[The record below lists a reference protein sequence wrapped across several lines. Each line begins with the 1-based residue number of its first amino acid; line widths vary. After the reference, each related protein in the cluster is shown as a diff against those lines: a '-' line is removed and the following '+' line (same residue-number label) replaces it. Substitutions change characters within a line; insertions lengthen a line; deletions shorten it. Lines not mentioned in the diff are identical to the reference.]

1 MSRISNFFK
10 NVDDLIDYKWRVLFA
25 VSIGLFTSVFDH
37 GSLSVAL
44 PSIADH
50 FHTDLPTT
58 QWVVIGYG
66 LTIAALLLPMGR
78 LSDLL
83 GRKRI
88 YVVGFIIFI
97 LGGLLAGSSGH
108 VYQLIGS
115 KLVQG
120 AGSAMTQGTSMA
132 MVIAA
137 FGERDRGKALGLTM
151 SVVGAG
157 AVVGPAIGGFLVD
170 YLGWQSVLYTT
181 AGLGFLSLLAAIVI
195 LDPVRSGGG
204 EHQNDVFDWV
214 GATLSAVA
222 LVSLL
227 LAMTLG
233 SRINW
238 VSPAVF
244 VALFWFIGSL
254 AFFIWWELRI
264 PSPLLDIRLF
274 KINQFST
281 GVVASLLSFLGT
293 QPVRFM
299 IPFYLQFVL
308 GYSPAA
314 IGWIIVPGAF
324 CMVIAGP
331 VSGRLS
337 DRYGWRVFNVGGL
350 IVTAA
355 GLFLLCTLNT
365 NSTLLLVMSG
375 MIIQTLGS
383 GTFWPPNNSSVLSVV
398 GQEKYGVVASFMN
411 LVRNSGNVIGI
422 AVSTAIVTATM
433 GAMGHPPTLAAI
445 DETSGLALL
454 GSFSTGLRYT
464 FLVCA
469 LFVLVGAVLSA
480 FRHEPREIAEH

>member
-1 MSRISNFFK
+1 MSRISNVYK
-10 NVDDLIDYKWRVLFA
+10 NVDGLIDYKWRVLFA
-25 VSIGLFTSVFDH
+25 VSIGLFSSVFDH

-88 YVVGFIIFI
+88 YVVGFVIFI
-97 LGGLLAGSSGH
+97 LGGLLAGSSVH

-181 AGLGFLSLLAAIVI
+181 AGLGLLSLLVAIVI

-214 GATLSAVA
+214 GAALSAIA

-238 VSPAVF
+238 VSPVVF

-254 AFFIWWELRI
+254 AFFIWWELR
-264 PSPLLDIRLF
+264 
-274 KINQFST
+274 
-281 GVVASLLSFLGT
+281 
-293 QPVRFM
+293 
-299 IPFYLQFVL
+299 
-308 GYSPAA
+308 
-314 IGWIIVPGAF
+314 
-324 CMVIAGP
+324 
-331 VSGRLS
+331 
-337 DRYGWRVFNVGGL
+337 
-350 IVTAA
+350 
-355 GLFLLCTLNT
+355 
-365 NSTLLLVMSG
+365 
-375 MIIQTLGS
+375 
-383 GTFWPPNNSSVLSVV
+383 
-398 GQEKYGVVASFMN
+398 
-411 LVRNSGNVIGI
+411 
-422 AVSTAIVTATM
+422 
-433 GAMGHPPTLAAI
+433 
-445 DETSGLALL
+445 
-454 GSFSTGLRYT
+454 
-464 FLVCA
+464 
-469 LFVLVGAVLSA
+469 
-480 FRHEPREIAEH
+480 